1 MSLRVV
7 GAGLGRTGTVSLK
20 LALEK
25 ILGAPCYH
33 MMEVFTRP
41 EHVPMWHAAALGT
54 MPA

>member
-25 ILGAPCYH
+25 LLDAPCYH
-33 MMEVFTRP
+33 MMEVFGHRNTR
-41 EHVPMWHAAALGT
+41 EEFQARAA
-54 MPA
+54 PARDD